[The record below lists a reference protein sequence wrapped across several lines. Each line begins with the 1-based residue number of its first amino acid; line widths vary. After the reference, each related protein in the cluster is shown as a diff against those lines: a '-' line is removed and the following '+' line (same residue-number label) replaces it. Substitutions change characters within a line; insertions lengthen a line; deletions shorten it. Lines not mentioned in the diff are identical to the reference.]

1 MLTMHADTVTLAS
14 MNAQETLFEQVV
26 HDYQASIARIVATY
40 ELIPALQQELHQ
52 EILLA
57 IWKSLAKFRGDS
69 SLHTFIFR
77 IAHNQAINH
86 VSRHSKRP
94 THHEI
99 DNSIPDD
106 DPSPE
111 LTVMEGQEIQLVIRA
126 MHRLPVLQ
134 RQLLALSLEGLS
146 YKELAEV
153 TGLTESNVG
162 VRLNRAKKALKEFME
177 QYHG

>member
-1 MLTMHADTVTLAS
+1 MLTMHADTVTLAY

-26 HDYQASIARIVATY
+26 RDYQGSLNRIVATY

-57 IWKSLAKFRGDS
+57 IWKSLARFRGDS

-86 VSRHSKRP
+86 VSRYSRRP
-94 THHEI
+94 GHQAI
-99 DNSIPDD
+99 DTSIPDD
-106 DPSPE
+106 NTSPE
-111 LTVMEGQEIQLVIRA
+111 LAAMDRQEIQLVIKA
-126 MHRLPVLQ
+126 MHQLPVLQ

-153 TGLTESNVG
+153 TGLSESNVG
-162 VRLNRAKKALKEFME
+162 VRLNRAKKALKDYME